1 MKYVILLGDGMADEP
16 LADLGDKTPLQYAR
30 TPHMD
35 RMASKG
41 TLGLIDTIAPGL
53 SPGSDVANLAVLG
66 YDPRFCYTGRGPL
79 EAASMGITLAPED
92 IAFRCNLVTLSDDA
106 DPVMED
112 FTAGHISSVEARRMV
127 VDLGNEIGSETFIFY
142 PGVGYRHLLVWK
154 GGEVGVVAT
163 PPHDI
168 TEKITGPYLPQGEGA
183 DTIRRLMLLSRDF
196 LANHPV
202 NRDRRNRGLRP
213 ATSIWLWGQGRAP
226 RLHKITERFQIRG
239 GMISAVDL
247 LNGIGVYAGLEVL
260 SVIGATGYTDTNYVG
275 KAEKALSALRELD
288 LVFIHVEAPDEMGH
302 EGNLQGKIKA
312 IEDFD
317 EKVVGTVLRGI
328 SQFGEFRVAVL
339 SDHPTPIRLRTHT
352 ADPSPIATLFSLDGE
367 NQARG
372 VAFGENEAKRS
383 GNIISPG
390 HRFMENFIGNGRRLF
405 EQNPR

>member
-1 MKYVILLGDGMADEP
+1 MKYLIMLGDGMADEP
-16 LADLGDKTPLQYAR
+16 LTDLGGKTPLQYAR
-30 TPHMD
+30 TPNMD

-66 YDPRFCYTGRGPL
+66 YDPRLCYTGRGPL
-79 EAASMGITLAPED
+79 EAANMGIRLAPED
-92 IAFRCNLVTLSDDA
+92 IAFRCNLVTLSDES

-112 FTAGHISSVEARRMV
+112 FTAGHITSAEARQMV
-127 VDLGNEIGSETFIFY
+127 LELGKEIGSESFIFY
-142 PGVGYRHLLVWK
+142 PGVSYRNLLVWK
-154 GGEVGVVAT
+154 GGEAGIVAT

-168 TEKITGPYLPQGEGA
+168 TAKVVAPYLPHGEGA
-183 DTIRRLMLLSRDF
+183 ETIERLMHLSRNF

-202 NRDRRNRGLRP
+202 NRDRRDRGLKP
-213 ATSIWLWGQGRAP
+213 ATDIWLWGQGKAP
-226 RLHKITERFQIRG
+226 RIEKITERFQIRG

-260 SVIGATGYTDTNYVG
+260 PVSGATGYTDTNYVG

-302 EGNLQGKIKA
+302 EGNLHGKIKA

-328 SQFGEFRVAVL
+328 PQFGKFRVAVL
-339 SDHPTPIRLRTHT
+339 SDHPTPIRLRTHA
-352 ADPSPIATLFSLDGE
+352 ADPSPIATLFSSDGE

-372 VAFGENEAKRS
+372 VAFGESEAKNT
-383 GNIISPG
+383 GNMISPG
-390 HRFMENFIGNGRRLF
+390 HRFMENFIGTGRRLF
-405 EQNPR
+405 EEITR

>member
-35 RMASKG
+35 RMASEG
-41 TLGLIDTIAPGL
+41 TLGLIDTIPPGL
-53 SPGSDVANLAVLG
+53 LPGSDVANLAVLG
-66 YDPRFCYTGRGPL
+66 YDPRLCYTGRGPL
-79 EAASMGITLAPED
+79 EAANMGITLAPKD

-112 FTAGHISSVEARRMV
+112 FTAGHISSTEARQMV
-127 VDLGNEIGSETFIFY
+127 VDLGREIGSETFIFY
-142 PGVGYRHLLVWK
+142 PGVSYRHLLVWK
-154 GGEVGVVAT
+154 SGEADIAAT

-168 TEKITGPYLPQGEGA
+168 TGKVTGPYLPQGKGA
-183 DTIRRLMLLSRDF
+183 DAILRLMQRSRDF
-196 LANHPV
+196 LVNHPV
-202 NRDRRNRGLRP
+202 NRDRRNRGVRP
-213 ATSIWLWGQGRAP
+213 ATDIWLWGQGRAP
-226 RLHKITERFQIRG
+226 RMEKITERFHIRG

-260 SVIGATGYTDTNYVG
+260 SVNGATGYTDTNYVG
-275 KAEKALSALRELD
+275 KAEKALSALRALD

-328 SQFGEFRVAVL
+328 PKFGDFRVAVL

-352 ADPSPIATLFSLDGE
+352 ADPSPIAILFSVTGE

-372 VAFGENEAKRS
+372 VAFGEGDAKGS
-383 GNIISPG
+383 GNMISPG
-390 HRFMENFIGNGRRLF
+390 YHFMENFIGNGRRLF
-405 EQNPR
+405 EQNTR